1 MGYLVISILS
11 STLIF
16 VIFKSFDRLRVNNL
30 YAIIFNYLIAGSL
43 GYILTEEKPE
53 VTEILQ
59 AHWLLPTV
67 GIGFMFIALFQVM
80 AYTAQKLGV
89 SRVSIAVKMSVVLPV
104 VAGVWFYGE
113 KISWV
118 GYVGIVLALVAVY
131 LGTKKKA
138 EGPVKKISW
147 LLVILPI
154 LLFVGNGSIDVI
166 MKYAQHFW
174 LEPNELATFSG
185 VLFACAFGW
194 GILFGAY
201 NLLIK
206 RIIPTWRDVIGG
218 VALGIPNFG
227 SIYFLLQALDKSGM
241 ASAAIYPI
249 NNVAIVGLSAITGV
263 LLYREKL
270 SLLNIIGLI
279 SAILAIALI
288 AYG

>member
-16 VIFKSFDRLRVNNL
+16 VIFKSFDWLKINNL

-43 GYILTEEKPE
+43 GYLLTEEKP
-53 VTEILQ
+53 VVSEIVE
-59 AHWLLPTV
+59 ADWLIPTI
-67 GIGFMFIALFQVM
+67 GIGFLFMALFQVM

-104 VAGVWFYGE
+104 VAGIWLYGE

-118 GYVGIVLALVAVY
+118 GYIGIALALLAVY

-138 EGPVKKISW
+138 TSTIKKVNW
-147 LLVILPI
+147 VLVLLPI
-154 LLFVGNGSIDVI
+154 LLFVGNGSIDVL

-174 LEPNELATFSG
+174 LQPHELATFSG
-185 VLFACAFGW
+185 VLFACAFCW
-194 GILFGAY
+194 GILFGVY
-201 NLLIK
+201 NLLVKKIK
-206 RIIPTWRDVIGG
+206 PTWRDVIGG
-218 VALGIPNFG
+218 FALGVPNFG
-227 SIYFLLQALDKSGM
+227 SIYFLLEALDKSGM

-270 SLLNIIGLI
+270 SLLNIVGLF

>member
-1 MGYLVISILS
+1 MGYLIISILS

-16 VIFKSFDRLRVNNL
+16 VIFKSFDRLRINNL

-43 GYILTEEKPE
+43 GYILTEEKPMA
-53 VTEILQ
+53 TEILN

-104 VAGVWFYGE
+104 VAGIWLYGE
-113 KISWV
+113 KISWIDFI
-118 GYVGIVLALVAVY
+118 GIILALIAVY
-131 LGTKKKA
+131 LGTKKKV
-138 EGPVKKISW
+138 EGRVKKVNW
-147 LLVILPI
+147 LLVLLPI
-154 LLFVGNGSIDVI
+154 LLFVGNGSIDVL

-174 LEPNELATFSG
+174 LQPHELATFSG
-185 VLFACAFGW
+185 VLFACAFCW

-201 NLLIK
+201 NLFIK
-206 RIIPTWRDVIGG
+206 HIRPTWRDVLGG
-218 VALGIPNFG
+218 FALGVPNFG
-227 SIYFLLQALDKSGM
+227 SIYFLLEALDKSGM
-241 ASAAIYPI
+241 PSAAIYPI

-270 SLLNIIGLI
+270 STLNIIGLV